1 MLQAAKADADFIDE
15 NFHPFV
21 RDNIRSEVNCD
32 PRFCPKEFRDA
43 ILDMIVYHFH
53 LHPMIPNDQNQYF
66 TADEIWFISVRE
78 MYQFCVQKDLR
89 NVCGQI
95 GIKNR
100 LGDYGPDRQVQI
112 KWAYTKQ
119 PC

>member
-1 MLQAAKADADFIDE
+1 MTKINILLRMKSGLYLCE
-15 NFHPFV
+15 KCTNFVFKK
-21 RDNIRSEVNCD
+21 I
-32 PRFCPKEFRDA
+32 F
-43 ILDMIVYHFH
+43 
-53 LHPMIPNDQNQYF
+53 
-66 TADEIWFISVRE
+66 E
-78 MYQFCVQKDLR
+78 MYGHT
-89 NVCGQI
+89 CGQI